1 MEVCINQTPN
11 YQLNQWDKSDR
22 IMMEDF
28 NTDNAK
34 IEAALSETMA
44 LAQKAP
50 FAVGKLES
58 YDGSKAITVDLGRQ
72 PQMVIV
78 GNKNG
83 FTNII
88 TGQSSF
94 AYPGHAVAMPGMPG
108 LKSSYSTA
116 GTNTTI
122 LEVTET
128 GFTLKAGF
136 SSDMKPYYYLALF

>member
-1 MEVCINQTPN
+1 MNQTPN

-28 NTDNAK
+28 NADNAK
-34 IEAALSETMA
+34 IEAALSETMT

-50 FAVGKLES
+50 FAVGKLEG
-58 YDGSKAITVDLGRQ
+58 YNGSAAVTVDLGRQ
-72 PQMVIV
+72 PQMVII

-88 TGQSSF
+88 IGESNYAF
-94 AYPGHAVAMPGMPG
+94 AGHAVAMPGMPG
-108 LKSSYSTA
+108 LKSSYSA
-116 GTNTTI
+116 GGTNETI

-136 SSDMKPYYYLALF
+136 ASGMKPYYYLALF

>member
-1 MEVCINQTPN
+1 MNQTPN

-28 NTDNAK
+28 NADNAK

-72 PQMVIV
+72 PQMVII

-88 TGQSSF
+88 ENIFKVTHCCHYNRKIRNSKILFYGKAINGINISCRNRQSL
-94 AYPGHAVAMPGMPG
+94 A
-108 LKSSYSTA
+108 
-116 GTNTTI
+116 
-122 LEVTET
+122 E
-128 GFTLKAGF
+128 KA
-136 SSDMKPYYYLALF
+136 

>member
-1 MEVCINQTPN
+1 MNQTPN

-28 NTDNAK
+28 NADNAK

-72 PQMVIV
+72 PQMVII

-108 LKSSYSTA
+108 LKSNYSY
-116 GTNTTI
+116 GTTGETV
-122 LEVTET
+122 LEVTAT
-128 GFTLKAGF
+128 GFKLYAGL
-136 SSDMKPYYYLALF
+136 SSSMKPYYYLALF

>member
-1 MEVCINQTPN
+1 MNQTPN

-28 NTDNAK
+28 NADNAK

-58 YDGSKAITVDLGRQ
+58 YDGGKAITVDLGRQ
-72 PQMVIV
+72 PQMVII

-94 AYPGHAVAMPGMPG
+94 AHPGHAVAMPG
-108 LKSSYSTA
+108 LKSNYSY
-116 GTNTTI
+116 GTTGETV
-122 LEVTET
+122 LEVTAT
-128 GFTLKAGF
+128 GFKLYAGL
-136 SSDMKPYYYLALF
+136 SSNMKPYYYLALL

>member
-1 MEVCINQTPN
+1 MEQTAN
-11 YQLNQWDKSDR
+11 FALNQWNKNDR

-28 NTDNAK
+28 NADNAK

-72 PQMVIV
+72 PQMVII

-108 LKSSYSTA
+108 LKSNYSY
-116 GTNTTI
+116 GTTGETV
-122 LEVTET
+122 LEVTAT
-128 GFTLKAGF
+128 GFKLYAGL
-136 SSDMKPYYYLALF
+136 SSSMKPYYYLALF

>member
-1 MEVCINQTPN
+1 MNQTPN
-11 YQLNQWDKSDR
+11 FQLNLWDKTDR

-28 NTDNAK
+28 NADNAK
-34 IEAALSETMA
+34 IEAALEAVSS
-44 LAQKAP
+44 P
-50 FAVGKLES
+50 SHAVGILS
-58 YDGSKAITVDLGRQ
+58 DYDGSKTVTVNLGRQ

-88 TGQSSF
+88 IGESNYAF
-94 AYPGHAVAMPGMPG
+94 AGHAVAMPGMPG
-108 LKSSYSTA
+108 LKSSYSA
-116 GTNTTI
+116 GGTNETI

-136 SSDMKPYYYLALF
+136 ASGMKPYYYLALF

>member
-1 MEVCINQTPN
+1 MNQTPN

-28 NTDNAK
+28 NADNAK

-44 LAQKAP
+44 LAQKVP

-72 PQMVIV
+72 PQMVII

-108 LKSSYSTA
+108 LKSNFSA
-116 GTNTTI
+116 GTTGETA
-122 LEVTET
+122 LEVTAT
-128 GFTLKAGF
+128 GFNLYAGL
-136 SSDMKPYYYLALF
+136 SASMKPYYYLALF